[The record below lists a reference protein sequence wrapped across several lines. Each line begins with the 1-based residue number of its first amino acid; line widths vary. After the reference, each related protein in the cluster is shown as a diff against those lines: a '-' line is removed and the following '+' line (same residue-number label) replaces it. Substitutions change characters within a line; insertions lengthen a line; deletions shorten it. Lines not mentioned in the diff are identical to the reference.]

1 MWDAV
6 RLLGV
11 VQNGGSLLSDAT
23 AQGAS
28 EHFATEA
35 AETSAPA
42 DIADASGSD
51 DEVDAADDDGHGRRG
66 TCSVYTTPTGNLCRC
81 RRRSTMRIDVT
92 TLTI

>member
-23 AQGAS
+23 AQDAS
-28 EHFATEA
+28 ELLVTGA
-35 AETSAPA
+35 AETGASA
-42 DIADASGSD
+42 DIANVSGSD

-66 TCSVYTTPTGNLCRC
+66 TCSVYTTPLMGNQFRC
-81 RRRSTMRIDVT
+81 RRRSITRT
-92 TLTI
+92 GAQS